1 MKLDKLKFAQV
12 IAYISSFYYMDA
24 ENIDRLDQLIDIAVP
39 TQPVNTANCSDVDNL
54 MALMVEGTRR
64 IEAVKAY
71 RVLTGAGLKEAKDAV
86 EKYWTSN
93 KPDTR
98 VNRMLKEIDEQI
110 NDPDNEQDYFLNNE
124 SSLSR
129 IKDFIKSFNY

>member
-54 MALMVEGTRR
+54 MALMVEGTRK
-64 IEAVKAY
+64 IEAIKAY
-71 RVLTGAGLKEAKDAV
+71 RVLTGAGLR
-86 EKYWTSN
+86 
-93 KPDTR
+93 KP
-98 VNRMLKEIDEQI
+98 RMLLRSIGI
-110 NDPDNEQDYFLNNE
+110 L
-124 SSLSR
+124 L
-129 IKDFIKSFNY
+129 ILG